1 MGGRP
6 IIGAERTRG
15 TPGGQRRG
23 PPRRI
28 EAAHRRGCRY
38 KGRHTTRNVY
48 NVDAD
53 ACRLAHTCRLEGGH
67 WGAHPANGHAT
78 EEKKHI
84 LRTQWDGQ

>member
-1 MGGRP
+1 MMLGLIIWGVEP
-6 IIGAERTRG
+6 KIGAERTRVAS
-15 TPGGQRRG
+15 GGQQTG
-23 PPRRI
+23 HPRRT

-38 KGRHTTRNVY
+38 KGRHAARNVY

-84 LRTQWDGQ
+84 